1 MDKSID
7 ARKASVALL
16 SVISNT
22 TLVVSKLIIGL
33 LIGSVSV
40 ISEAIHSAVDLLA
53 AVIAYFAV
61 KTAGIPEDEDHPY
74 GHHKVE
80 NISGTVEALLIFLA
94 AAWIIW
100 EAVKKFLEK
109 KPAEMEPGL
118 GIIVMLIS
126 VVANIIVSQKL
137 FKVGKETDS
146 VALQADAWHLRTD
159 VYTSLG
165 VMAGLGVMYI
175 GKLALPGVDLHWID
189 PVAAIAVALLIIKA
203 AWHLT
208 IESGKDLMDASLP
221 PDEEKLIREQIMK
234 HQPEV
239 RGFHRMRTRK
249 AGSKRFVQ
257 FHMLVN
263 AEMSVEDSHTLHDHI
278 VDSIKKRFPGAH
290 VSIHIEPCNGIC
302 ETICAGC
309 LLDKEQRAAIHTAK
323 QGS

>member
-1 MDKSID
+1 MEKSID

-16 SVISNT
+16 SVISNS
-22 TLVVSKLIIGL
+22 TLVVSKLTIGL

-53 AVIAYFAV
+53 AIIAYFAV

-80 NISGTVEALLIFLA
+80 NISGTIEALLIFLA
-94 AAWIIW
+94 AVWIIW
-100 EAVKKFLEK
+100 EAVKKYLDK

-118 GIIVMLIS
+118 GILVMLIS
-126 VVANIIVSQKL
+126 VLANIYVSQRL

-165 VMAGLGVMYI
+165 VMAGLALIYI
-175 GKLALPGVDLHWID
+175 GKLALPGVDLYWID
-189 PVAAIAVALLIIKA
+189 PIAAVAVALLIMKA
-203 AWHLT
+203 AWDLT
-208 IESGKDLMDASLP
+208 VESGKDLMDASLP
-221 PDEEKLIREQIMK
+221 PNEEKLIREQIIK

-239 RGFHRMRTRK
+239 RGFHRLRTRK

-278 VDSIKKRFPGAH
+278 VDSIKKHFPGAH
-290 VSIHIEPCNGIC
+290 VVIHIEPCNGEC

-309 LLDKEQRAAIHTAK
+309 LLDEDLRATIHAAK
-323 QGS
+323 KGS